1 MFSTTKKVVTVYSTV
16 TETTEAKVSITV
28 LSINAYA
35 QDFFKIIGR
44 PWLMVSL
51 NLPFHMQ
58 LSGRGRIEID
68 LVNGMH

>member
-28 LSINAYA
+28 LFINAYA

-51 NLPFHMQ
+51 NLPFQ
-58 LSGRGRIEID
+58 YATIWKGT
-68 LVNGMH
+68 N